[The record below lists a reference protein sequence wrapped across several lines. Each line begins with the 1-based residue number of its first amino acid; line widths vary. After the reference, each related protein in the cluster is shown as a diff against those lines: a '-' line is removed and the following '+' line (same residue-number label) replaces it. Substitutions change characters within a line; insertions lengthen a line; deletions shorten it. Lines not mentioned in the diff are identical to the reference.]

1 MFFAYCNGE
10 LLHPKHT
17 PPTRERGTFM
27 AQTLVQF
34 HFNPIKFG
42 QIVKATAKEKGISQ
56 STLSSNT
63 GLSYDTVGNIY
74 GGKVQKV
81 PFEYVFKICVV
92 LGVPIEVV
100 MMLMLKDEDINFLD
114 DVLLYDTQ
122 DDTTVSMPETVPTLV
137 AGPVSDTVAN
147 AAIAATVTVPAQA
160 DPQASYY
167 TLDDLNRA
175 VDQANAKHE
184 AIIAHLKE
192 SRAHLIQQ
200 HDRHIAD
207 LKAQQEAERT
217 TAERYQRLLH
227 RLIDSITGKQGEV

>member
-1 MFFAYCNGE
+1 
-10 LLHPKHT
+10 
-17 PPTRERGTFM
+17 M

-147 AAIAATVTVPAQA
+147 AAIAATITVPAQA

>member
-1 MFFAYCNGE
+1 
-10 LLHPKHT
+10 
-17 PPTRERGTFM
+17 M
-27 AQTLVQF
+27 AQSLVQF

-137 AGPVSDTVAN
+137 AGTVSDTVAN
-147 AAIAATVTVPAQA
+147 AAIAATITAPAQA

-175 VDQANAKHE
+175 VDQANAKYE

>member
-1 MFFAYCNGE
+1 
-10 LLHPKHT
+10 
-17 PPTRERGTFM
+17 M

-147 AAIAATVTVPAQA
+147 AAIAATITVPAQA

-175 VDQANAKHE
+175 VDQANAKYE

>member
-1 MFFAYCNGE
+1 
-10 LLHPKHT
+10 
-17 PPTRERGTFM
+17 M

-147 AAIAATVTVPAQA
+147 AAIAATITVPAQA

-175 VDQANAKHE
+175 VDQANAKYE

-217 TAERYQRLLH
+217 TAERYQRLLY

>member
-1 MFFAYCNGE
+1 
-10 LLHPKHT
+10 
-17 PPTRERGTFM
+17 M
-27 AQTLVQF
+27 AHTLVQF

-56 STLSSNT
+56 SSLSSNT

-147 AAIAATVTVPAQA
+147 AAIAATITAPAQA
-160 DPQASYY
+160 DPQAGYY

>member
-1 MFFAYCNGE
+1 
-10 LLHPKHT
+10 
-17 PPTRERGTFM
+17 M

-56 STLSSNT
+56 SSLSSNT

-147 AAIAATVTVPAQA
+147 AAIAATITVPAQA

>member
-1 MFFAYCNGE
+1 
-10 LLHPKHT
+10 
-17 PPTRERGTFM
+17 M
-27 AQTLVQF
+27 AQSLVQF

-147 AAIAATVTVPAQA
+147 AAIAATITAPAQA
-160 DPQASYY
+160 DPQAGYY

-184 AIIAHLKE
+184 AIIAHMKE

-217 TAERYQRLLH
+217 TAERYQKLLH
-227 RLIDSITGKQGEV
+227 RLIDSITGKHGEV